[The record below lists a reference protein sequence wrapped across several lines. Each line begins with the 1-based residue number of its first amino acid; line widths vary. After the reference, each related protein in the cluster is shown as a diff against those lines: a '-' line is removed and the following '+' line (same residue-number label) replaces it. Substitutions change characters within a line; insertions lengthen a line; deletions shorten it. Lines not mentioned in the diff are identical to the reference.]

1 MRRGA
6 LAIEEAVVGFQVGRE
21 RFNELFQHTS
31 DGVLVV
37 DRALRVVAINP
48 AASRLTTC
56 SADATI
62 GVKVCHEVAICQNAE
77 GFELCETACPGR
89 AALDRGVTQ
98 ETLDVNFP
106 GRGGQVAPAACVPMT
121 AADGEPLAMI
131 LIRDVSDRAALEE
144 HILVVERVDRISGL
158 CARAYFDELYR
169 REVRLAERQQRALAV
184 VIVSLSGEAMDGDD
198 TDPSIR
204 RVAEAIRASLRRV
217 DIAGRYDHATFAVV
231 LLDADANGAA
241 SLIAR
246 IEDRLAKQPLAQ
258 GVSMAYGVGTVA
270 TDGYAE
276 LLKAARQSAIRSR

>member
-1 MRRGA
+1 MEKTVEG
-6 LAIEEAVVGFQVGRE
+6 VQVQRE

-62 GVKVCHEVAICQNAE
+62 GVKVCREVAICQNAE

-89 AALDRGVTQ
+89 AALDRGVMQ
-98 ETLDVNFP
+98 ETLEVNFP
-106 GRGGQVAPAACVPMT
+106 GRGGQVAPAMCVPMT
-121 AADGEPLAMI
+121 AADGAPLAMI
-131 LIRDVSDRAALEE
+131 LIRDVADRAALEE
-144 HILVVERVDRISGL
+144 RILEVERVDRVSGL
-158 CARAYFDELYR
+158 CARTYFDELYR
-169 REVRLAERQQRALAV
+169 REVRLAARQQRALAV
-184 VIVSLSGEAMDGDD
+184 VVVSLSGEAMDGDAA
-198 TDPSIR
+198 DPAIR

-246 IEDRLAKQPLAQ
+246 IEDRLTGQPLAQ

-270 TDGYAE
+270 TDGYTE
-276 LLKAARQSAIRSR
+276 LLKAARQSASRSR